1 MSTINKVPASAGAE
15 WLLAGFALL
24 KRAPVP
30 LITISLSG
38 LLVVAFGLV
47 VALIG
52 MLAASALPFPLSF
65 LGSLAAN
72 LVLLGVPCIV
82 FSGVVWAARE
92 VAEGRVATLEHL
104 QVGLRHLR
112 PLVVVSLVPVIVTML
127 CGLLLIALI
136 GPEGAQQT
144 NEVMLKLRELS
155 ASGAPP
161 NPQQVTALISAL
173 PVLRLMLWVVAVVI
187 ITPVVILLVMVAMAE
202 VVFRDRG
209 GMAALR
215 ASLSVNLRNFPAL
228 VVFSVLLTI
237 LMFVLNLA
245 LNMVGVFIQLVLG
258 PVIAVLLINATM
270 VGSLMP
276 IIAGAAYTAWRQ
288 MLDGDKP
295 ASTGGS
301 SPTSTR
307 IEV

>member
-47 VALIG
+47 VALIVL
-52 MLAASALPFPLSF
+52 LAASALPFPLSF
-65 LGSLAAN
+65 VGSLAAN

-92 VAEGRVATLEHL
+92 VAEGRVATLQHL

-112 PLVVVSLVPVIVTML
+112 PLLTVSLVPVIVTML

-161 NPQQVTALISAL
+161 DPQQATALISAL
-173 PVLRLMLWVVAVVI
+173 PVLRIMLWVLVVVT

-245 LNMVGVFIQLVLG
+245 FNMAGVFIQLVLG
-258 PVIAVLLINATM
+258 PAVAVLLINAAM

-288 MLDGDKP
+288 MLDGNAP
-295 ASTGGS
+295 ASTEGS
-301 SPTSTR
+301 APVSTR